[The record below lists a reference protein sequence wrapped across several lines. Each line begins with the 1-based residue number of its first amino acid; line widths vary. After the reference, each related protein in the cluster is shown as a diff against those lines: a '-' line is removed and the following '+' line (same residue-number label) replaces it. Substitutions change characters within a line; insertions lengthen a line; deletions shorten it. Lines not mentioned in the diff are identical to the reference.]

1 MPEPIVSVDQDA
13 IKDELKILVKAT
25 VEQTINGLLEER
37 ADELVGA
44 QRYER
49 GTVKNLSQKR
59 LTP

>member
-25 VEQTINGLLEER
+25 VKQTINGLLEEQ

-44 QRYER
+44 
-49 GTVKNLSQKR
+49 
-59 LTP
+59 